1 MIKIFKPGKVVILL
15 NGRHAGKKAVVI
27 KISDFGHMIRPYGHA
42 FVIGIS
48 KIPKMLIR
56 RHSYRQLKKARTKTF
71 IQMVNF
77 KHLMPTRYNI
87 QIEDMKSLITS
98 DSLETSNK
106 KVKINKCSKTI
117 FEDKFKKGKVSW
129 FFNKLRF

>member
-27 KISDFGHMIRPYGHA
+27 KISDYGHA

-48 KIPKMLIR
+48 KIPKMLTQ
-56 RHSYRQLKKARTKTF
+56 RHSHRQLKKARIKTF

-87 QIEDMKSLITS
+87 QIEDMKSLITP
-98 DSLETSNK
+98 DLLETSNK

-117 FEDKFKKGKVSW
+117 FEDKFKKGKASW